1 MPARRLR
8 RFVLLVVLAVLVAK
22 VLDALRGDP
31 APAFSRHPSVD
42 GGDRRSP
49 STPVVADPATSVDT
63 AGTGSIDDTGTGD
76 APDAAAIAADG
87 PEGPHLG
94 PAPSAPVTPPAAA
107 DGPHPLTDP
116 DHAWVDPVDGACP
129 PGFPVKAKLRS
140 GIYHL
145 PGMAAYERTVPD
157 RCYPTAETAA
167 DDGLRAAK
175 R

>member
-8 RFVLLVVLAVLVAK
+8 RFVLLVVLGVLVAK
-22 VLDALRGDP
+22 VIDVLRGDP

-42 GGDRRSP
+42 GGPRP
-49 STPVVADPATSVDT
+49 VPTPTSTSGDTTGTIDTIET
-63 AGTGSIDDTGTGD
+63 AGTTV
-76 APDAAAIAADG
+76 APQ
-87 PEGPHLG
+87 LG
-94 PAPSAPVTPPAAA
+94 PAPSSPVTDAGGE
-107 DGPHPLTDP
+107 GPYPLTDP
-116 DHAWVDPVDGACP
+116 GHAWVDPMDGACP

-167 DDGLRAAK
+167 ADGLRAAK